1 MDAQR
6 RQRSDRNLITTR
18 ISTSHTF
25 VGNASRP
32 RQMSIMKYASFL
44 SPEQQERVNK
54 LKKEFFG
61 ELNLENQTVLEF
73 NDIFLD
79 QS

>member
-1 MDAQR
+1 
-6 RQRSDRNLITTR
+6 
-18 ISTSHTF
+18 
-25 VGNASRP
+25 
-32 RQMSIMKYASFL
+32 MSIMKYASFL